1 MLKKTLSSRYG
12 TRLIETF
19 RSMMTD
25 LKNEAI
31 VLVLRAVEMILRVL
45 PSEGAALIQPLLPGM
60 VKMVAEGD
68 QYPNVMSMYLSVVA
82 RLVLYAEPIFTWI
95 VNQVSDSILQQ
106 FVDYD
111 NMPLYRE
118 VSKLK
123 LG

>member
-1 MLKKTLSSRYG
+1 MFLNPCKSRYG
-12 TRLIETF
+12 ARLIETF

-95 VNQVSDSILQQ
+95 VNQVNHFILQQ
-106 FVDYD
+106 FINCIICLCIKVKI
-111 NMPLYRE
+111 
-118 VSKLK
+118 S
-123 LG
+123 